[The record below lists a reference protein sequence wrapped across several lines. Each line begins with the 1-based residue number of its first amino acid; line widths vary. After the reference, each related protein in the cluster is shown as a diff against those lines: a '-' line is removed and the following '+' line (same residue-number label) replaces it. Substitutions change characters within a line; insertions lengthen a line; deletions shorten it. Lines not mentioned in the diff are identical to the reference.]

1 MNNSK
6 IRKQIQELKIHI
18 DRVEEWA
25 IQANNMVYSIE
36 EKLMDMDD
44 RKIIEPF
51 LDWKRYQEMETNTNI
66 KTFSL

>member
-25 IQANNMVYSIE
+25 IQANNMVYSHR
-36 EKLMDMDD
+36 
-44 RKIIEPF
+44 RKV
-51 LDWKRYQEMETNTNI
+51 DGYG
-66 KTFSL
+66 